1 MNDHEL
7 TSEERAAINELRR
20 EIQPGSGL
28 EFRVIRSLRESGL
41 IAGRSRFLF
50 AAAIAASILFGF
62 VAGALAFRPAG
73 TPSHGREFLLLLHA
87 GREST
92 QPGDLEIERR
102 VGEYTAWA
110 RQLHHEG
117 RLLGADK
124 LTDDLTAVGPAG
136 TGGDPVEGY
145 FRVTAKDQAEA
156 MAIARNSPHLKYGG
170 WIELREVD
178 AR

>member
-7 TSEERAAINELRR
+7 SSDERAAINQLPH
-20 EIQPGSGL
+20 EISPGGGL
-28 EFRVIRSLRESGL
+28 EARVIQSLKESGL
-41 IAGRSRFLF
+41 IATRSRFLF

-62 VAGALAFRPAG
+62 VAGALAFRPSAA
-73 TPSHGREFLLLLHA
+73 PSHGREFLLLLHA

-110 RQLHHEG
+110 RQLRHDG
-117 RLLGADK
+117 QLLGADK
-124 LTDDLTAVGPAG
+124 LKDDRTAIGPAG
-136 TGGDPVEGY
+136 AGGDPVEGY
-145 FRVTAKDQAEA
+145 FRVTAKDPAEA

-178 AR
+178 SR